1 MRIHIF
7 SLLSTIALCIST
19 PTNADIVFQSN
30 RDGHSN
36 IYVMNDDG
44 RNVRQLTDSPFR
56 DSQATWSPDGSQI
69 AFMRDLHSTGAG
81 KGQQDDVFIMD
92 AAGSNV
98 RNVTQHPAGEGN
110 VAWSPDGR
118 HLVFLS
124 NRNGEIDL
132 YTLELASGIMTQL
145 TDNAK
150 EGGLS
155 AAPNWSPDG
164 RQIAYEHVVPGK
176 GRHVYIMDA
185 DGKNPSP
192 LLKEHQPH
200 FNGLNLVS
208 RGFPRW
214 SPDGKRILYF
224 VDELRT
230 EEGHLLRA
238 ANRLIIVDKNG
249 RHPKV
254 LNIPK
259 KWRIGV
265 GRWAADGKQ
274 VVFSGAEYGIME
286 KGARPKYDVYK
297 YHLATG
303 KITNLTNSPNS
314 KDSSPDWTRGSLSV
328 SPKRKLTIQWA
339 KIKAE
344 K

>member
-1 MRIHIF
+1 M
-7 SLLSTIALCIST
+7 
-19 PTNADIVFQSN
+19 
-30 RDGHSN
+30 
-36 IYVMNDDG
+36 
-44 RNVRQLTDSPFR
+44 
-56 DSQATWSPDGSQI
+56 
-69 AFMRDLHSTGAG
+69 
-81 KGQQDDVFIMD
+81 
-92 AAGSNV
+92 
-98 RNVTQHPAGEGN
+98 
-110 VAWSPDGR
+110 
-118 HLVFLS
+118 FLS

-230 EEGHLLRA
+230 ERG
-238 ANRLIIVDKNG
+238 
-249 RHPKV
+249 P
-254 LNIPK
+254 
-259 KWRIGV
+259 
-265 GRWAADGKQ
+265 
-274 VVFSGAEYGIME
+274 
-286 KGARPKYDVYK
+286 
-297 YHLATG
+297 
-303 KITNLTNSPNS
+303 
-314 KDSSPDWTRGSLSV
+314 SSPCRQSTDYRRQKWPASEGIEYPQEVEDRRRTLGSGWQTGGL
-328 SPKRKLTIQWA
+328 LGC
-339 KIKAE
+339 
-344 K
+344 